1 MGERAVNRDGVT
13 HKAVARYQGLL
24 VDAFVAM
31 LPEAETTAVVVEF
44 GTLPRPRMQRASM
57 AARWLWEHQD
67 ADGALRAMLMRDIRG
82 RSTPARRTGAPGS
95 GAIARDLRPR
105 LGGTWARLAPTR

>member
-1 MGERAVNRDGVT
+1 MT

-57 AARWLWEHQD
+57 AARWLWSTRTPTW
-67 ADGALRAMLMRDIRG
+67 LRATLMRDIREAFYP
-82 RSTPARRTGAPGS
+82 SAPDWRAGVLVQS
-95 GAIARDLRPR
+95 REIFDRALAG
-105 LGGTWARLAPTR
+105 LGQD